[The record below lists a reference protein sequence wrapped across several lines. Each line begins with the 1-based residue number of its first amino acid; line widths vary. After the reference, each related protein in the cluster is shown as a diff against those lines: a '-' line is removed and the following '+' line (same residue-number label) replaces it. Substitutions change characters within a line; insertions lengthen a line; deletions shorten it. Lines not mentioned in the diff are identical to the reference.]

1 MAGLAQTQFPVVG
14 YDGHSA
20 YEIQSRLSLCHKK
33 IKFSKKHRSIK
44 QIRQI
49 GTQKIGKFSQ
59 NAHYFPLFRKFE
71 FTYFIVQ
78 FHDFGRFNEC
88 SLAGCGFVIYE
99 PGYFLLIG
107 GTHRNEHLAVTYSHR
122 SPVFRYSLFLC
133 PAQDDIDPLGNGA
146 LLIPEGFAY
155 VVEFIRGCVLDFRIA
170 VQNAVYAPGDFRE
183 GNDSAGHLLQIWID
197 SFLDT
202 VEKENDFA
210 KGFQHRL
217 EFAEGEQVYGDG
229 RFFKRLEKAQAI
241 NIPVGWKTFLK
252 HKYEPHLIGE
262 FQTPAHLLFRRR
274 EFLFANPVR
283 GIFRQ
288 ALCGDDIPYL
298 VKSQLMFQNCIHSIL
313 LAGTLHRTLTPDKLT
328 ESLTE
333 QQFQFIQVVDMGP
346 RPVIEEGD
354 TTRLFRHHHDF
365 RIRFF
370 SNPGSSLVP
379 HSELRGQSSLTHRK
393 STSGRYNTFPV
404 NDYCPVVQRRI
415 LEEEI
420 HQQPAVHHSINP
432 VSGVYDAFQRGTPGK
447 HYQSTCFGRGHR
459 IAGFG
464 NFLNHG

>member
-1 MAGLAQTQFPVVG
+1 MLLRSESRRHRNYGPALFFQAPFQKRMAGLAQTQFPIVG

-78 FHDFGRFNEC
+78 FHDFGRFDEC

-155 VVEFIRGCVLDFRIA
+155 VVEFIRGGILDFRIA

-183 GNDSAGHLLQIWID
+183 GNDSAGHLLQVRID
-197 SFLDT
+197 SVLYA
-202 VEKENDFA
+202 VEEIYDLA
-210 KGFQHRL
+210 QSFQHRL
-217 EFAEGEQVYGDG
+217 KFAEGEQVYGNG
-229 RFFKRLEKAQAI
+229 RFLQWFKEIQTVYIA
-241 NIPVGWKTFLK
+241 VGGKIFLK
-252 HKYEPHLIGE
+252 HKDESHLVSE
-262 FQTPAHLLFRRR
+262 FQTFPHL
-274 EFLFANPVR
+274 
-283 GIFRQ
+283 
-288 ALCGDDIPYL
+288 
-298 VKSQLMFQNCIHSIL
+298 
-313 LAGTLHRTLTPDKLT
+313 
-328 ESLTE
+328 
-333 QQFQFIQVVDMGP
+333 
-346 RPVIEEGD
+346 
-354 TTRLFRHHHDF
+354 RL
-365 RIRFF
+365 
-370 SNPGSSLVP
+370 
-379 HSELRGQSSLTHRK
+379 
-393 STSGRYNTFPV
+393 
-404 NDYCPVVQRRI
+404 
-415 LEEEI
+415 
-420 HQQPAVHHSINP
+420 
-432 VSGVYDAFQRGTPGK
+432 
-447 HYQSTCFGRGHR
+447 
-459 IAGFG
+459 
-464 NFLNHG
+464 